1 MDFNEM
7 KIRLLKEVAKDYKE
21 VYKNYEKL
29 YQLKVV
35 DFLSLY
41 NIVETAYGTLE
52 DAIDLGTNPKYS
64 DDSESDDYLT
74 DGEALDM
81 IIDKLSSIKRSIDR
95 YTSDTFP
102 PPNGKF

>member
-35 DFLSLY
+35 DF
-41 NIVETAYGTLE
+41 
-52 DAIDLGTNPKYS
+52 
-64 DDSESDDYLT
+64 
-74 DGEALDM
+74 
-81 IIDKLSSIKRSIDR
+81 
-95 YTSDTFP
+95 
-102 PPNGKF
+102 